1 MATERKYIWM
11 SMVADMSE
19 MLSVMNT
26 DHYLVTSHIKGEL
39 RNIPTD
45 MLYTMDIDGDWYL
58 RSLSI
63 SAVAPSQL
71 LLSLQKD
78 EHGQWHHG
86 DRILSPEFDSCIDV
100 DLSLTPFTNSLPMN
114 RLRLA
119 TGSMRE
125 ISVIYIHWPDLT
137 LKPLRQRYTNMGNG
151 LYKYENLESGYSALL
166 SVDKEGMV
174 IDYPGVWKRV
184 YPVERDS
191 QPHD

>member
-1 MATERKYIWM
+1 MAAERKYIWM
-11 SMVADMSE
+11 SKVADMAE
-19 MLSVMNT
+19 MLTVLRT

-39 RNIPTD
+39 KNIPTD
-45 MLYTMDIDGDWYL
+45 IVYTMDIDEDWYL

-63 SAVAPSQL
+63 SAVASSEL

-86 DRILSPEFDSCIDV
+86 DRTLSTEFDSCFDV

-114 RLRLA
+114 RLKLT
-119 TGSMRE
+119 TGSTRE

-137 LKPLRQRYTNMGNG
+137 LKPLRQRYTNMGDD

-184 YPVERDS
+184 YPVGRE
-191 QPHD
+191 